1 MPRET
6 PVSDVMTTDVVFVAP
21 GDRVTDAMEEL
32 VAAEVDAAPVL
43 DDGVVVG
50 MLSTSDLI
58 VRGSRLHMPTMVN
71 LLGATLELPGEKK
84 KFDEDI
90 EKKLGGTVAE
100 VMSDESISIG
110 PDATVEAAAT
120 SMHDNDVSR
129 LPVIDDRGAL
139 VGIIARHD
147 ILKALVR
154 RNQGI

>member
-1 MPRET
+1 MPRDT
-6 PVSDVMTTDVVFVAP
+6 PVRDVMTTDVVFISP
-21 GDRVTDAMEEL
+21 DDRVTDAMERL
-32 VAAEVDAAPVL
+32 VTAEVDAAPVL
-43 DDGVVVG
+43 DDGRLVG

-84 KFDEDI
+84 KFDEDLA
-90 EKKLGGTVAE
+90 KKLGGSVTE
-100 VMSDESISIG
+100 VMSDETVSIG
-110 PDATVEAAAT
+110 PDATVEEAAT

-129 LPVIDDRGAL
+129 LPVLEDDAL

-154 RNQGI
+154 RNDAS

>member
-6 PVSDVMTTDVVFVAP
+6 PVHEVMTTDVVYVAP
-21 GDRVTDAMEEL
+21 DDRVTDAMERL

-43 DDGVVVG
+43 RDGVLMG

-90 EKKLGGTVAE
+90 GKKLGGTVLE
-100 VMSDESISIG
+100 VMSDETVSIS
-110 PDATVEAAAT
+110 PDASVEAAAT

-129 LPVIDDRGAL
+129 LPVLDDEGAL

-154 RNQGI
+154 RNQGA

>member
-6 PVSDVMTTDVVFVAP
+6 PVHEVMTTDVVYVAP
-21 GDRVTDAMEEL
+21 DDRVTDAMERL

-43 DDGVVVG
+43 RNGVLIG

-90 EKKLGGTVAE
+90 GKKLGGTVLE
-100 VMSDESISIG
+100 VMSDETVSIS
-110 PDATVEAAAT
+110 PDASVEAAAT

-129 LPVIDDRGAL
+129 LPVLDGEGAL

-154 RNQGI
+154 RNQGA

>member
-129 LPVIDDRGAL
+129 LPVVDDRGAL